1 MSKNINDE
9 VAKRIKIF
17 IQHLG
22 ITTAEFCRKTGL
34 SRQTVD
40 KFKAGIHGPSVESLD
55 KIIKSYPE
63 LRLNWLVSGEG
74 MMVERITD
82 DEEDFLIKMYEMEV
96 KSKKDPRLTMSF
108 VSAVQWFAQEHKEC
122 EQLDTNIKVLS
133 YNEGEHAE
141 FRATLLLFQSQRR
154 LISEVLRRTPESPL
168 SLLESVS
175 PIDKL
180 NDRLETLKKDINEVI
195 NLKKGG

>member
-1 MSKNINDE
+1 MNINDE
-9 VAKRIKIF
+9 VAKRIKKF
-17 IQHLG
+17 IAHLG

-40 KFKAGIHGPSVESLD
+40 KFKAGIHGPRVESLN
-55 KIIKSYPE
+55 KIIKCYPE

-74 MMVERITD
+74 MMVQRIPD
-82 DEEDFLIKMYEMEV
+82 DEEHYLIKVYEMEV
-96 KSKKDPRLTMSF
+96 KSKNDPRLNMSF
-108 VSAVQWFAQEHKEC
+108 VSAVQWFAQEHKEW

-133 YNEGEHAE
+133 YNEGKHSE
-141 FRATLLLFQSQRR
+141 FRSSLLLYQSQRR
-154 LISEVLRRTPESPL
+154 FISEVLRRTPEDPS
-168 SLLESVS
+168 SLLDSVA

-195 NLKKGG
+195 KLKKGG

>member
-9 VAKRIKIF
+9 VSKRIKIF

-82 DEEDFLIKMYEMEV
+82 DEEDAHVVPGTEPY
-96 KSKKDPRLTMSF
+96 SSP
-108 VSAVQWFAQEHKEC
+108 AQQHQPWFGK
-122 EQLDTNIKVLS
+122 
-133 YNEGEHAE
+133 
-141 FRATLLLFQSQRR
+141 
-154 LISEVLRRTPESPL
+154 
-168 SLLESVS
+168 
-175 PIDKL
+175 
-180 NDRLETLKKDINEVI
+180 
-195 NLKKGG
+195 

>member
-108 VSAVQWFAQEHKEC
+108 VSAVQWFAQEHKEL

-141 FRATLLLFQSQRR
+141 FRASLLLYQSLNCPKVMESFLFLFMCLPSALAVWTSRKRFSAACLLLPIRSLVR
-154 LISEVLRRTPESPL
+154 LPL
-168 SLLESVS
+168 M
-175 PIDKL
+175 
-180 NDRLETLKKDINEVI
+180 
-195 NLKKGG
+195 

>member
-1 MSKNINDE
+1 MNINDE
-9 VAKRIKIF
+9 VAKRIKKF
-17 IQHLG
+17 IAHLG

-40 KFKAGIHGPSVESLD
+40 KFKAGIHGPRVESLN
-55 KIIKSYPE
+55 KIIKCYPE

-74 MMVERITD
+74 MMVQIIPD
-82 DEEDFLIKMYEMEV
+82 DEEHYLIKVYEMEV
-96 KSKKDPRLTMSF
+96 KSKNDPRLNMSF
-108 VSAVQWFAQEHKEC
+108 VSAVQWFAQEHKEW

-133 YNEGEHAE
+133 YNEGEHSE
-141 FRATLLLFQSQRR
+141 FRSSLLLYQSQRR
-154 LISEVLRRTPESPL
+154 FISEVLRRTPEGPS
-168 SLLESVS
+168 SLLDSVA

>member
-40 KFKAGIHGPSVESLD
+40 KFKAGIHGPRVGSLD

-82 DEEDFLIKMYEMEV
+82 DEEAYLTKMYEMEV

-108 VSAVQWFAQEHKEC
+108 VSAVQWFAQEHKEL

-133 YNEGEHAE
+133 YNEGEHGE
-141 FRATLLLFQSQRR
+141 FRATLLLYQFQRR
-154 LISEVLRRTPESPL
+154 IISEVLRRTPERPL
-168 SLLESVS
+168 SLLDPFA

-180 NDRLETLKKDINEVI
+180 NDRLETLKRDINEI
-195 NLKKGG
+195 ISLKKGE

>member
-82 DEEDFLIKMYEMEV
+82 DDRNIRNGSNWIPTLRFFHTMKESMLNLEPHYCFISL
-96 KSKKDPRLTMSF
+96 KD
-108 VSAVQWFAQEHKEC
+108 
-122 EQLDTNIKVLS
+122 D
-133 YNEGEHAE
+133 
-141 FRATLLLFQSQRR
+141 
-154 LISEVLRRTPESPL
+154 L
-168 SLLESVS
+168 SLKS
-175 PIDKL
+175 
-180 NDRLETLKKDINEVI
+180 
-195 NLKKGG
+195 

>member
-74 MMVERITD
+74 MMVQSIPD
-82 DEEDFLIKMYEMEV
+82 DEENFLIRMYEMEV
-96 KSKKDPRLTMSF
+96 KSKNDPRLTMSF
-108 VSAVQWFAQEHKEC
+108 VSAVQRFAQEHKEL
-122 EQLDTNIKVLS
+122 EQLDTKIKVLL
-133 YNEGEHAE
+133 YNEGEHGE
-141 FRATLLLFQSQRR
+141 FRATLLLYQHQRR
-154 LISEVLRRTPESPL
+154 FISEVLRRTPERPL
-168 SLLESVS
+168 SLLDPFA

-180 NDRLETLKKDINEVI
+180 NDRLETLKRDINEI
-195 NLKKGG
+195 ISLKKGE